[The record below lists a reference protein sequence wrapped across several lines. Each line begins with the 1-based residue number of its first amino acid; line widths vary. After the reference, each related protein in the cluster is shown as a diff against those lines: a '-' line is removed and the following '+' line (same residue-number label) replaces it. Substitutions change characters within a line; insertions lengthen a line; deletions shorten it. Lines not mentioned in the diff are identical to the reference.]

1 MSEVAI
7 VERFISSD
15 DVRLACSGANSDYR
29 NRNSLKLRSILNSN
43 HSVSFSVNIKEGLT
57 F

>member
-15 DVRLACSGANSDYR
+15 DVRLACSGANRDYR
-29 NRNSLKLRSILNSN
+29 KRYYLKLISILNSD
-43 HSVSFSVNIKEGLT
+43 HSVSFSVNIKD
-57 F
+57 